1 MALLY
6 RFVKIQDRTNTHVFT
21 FVVTKSVTRDLERD
35 ITSKEFMCGY
45 QKWAITFSR
54 TDKVLGV
61 FLVWRNASE
70 GMRLYIDFTFTIL
83 NREHFSVNESFT
95 GKQIKFTYES
105 PAHGNRNYIPVNDL
119 YKRNFTDTNGEFQ
132 LELTLGNVRTIYE
145 THFRVPHS
153 IFSTFASQ
161 YQTDHHHHHSFSS
174 SSSSSSP
181 STKNPL
187 QTRSGSGSSGSGG
200 GGGGGSGGNS
210 KFESTYFTFGGFDWN
225 ITLYPHSHIEPYD
238 HEKISF
244 YLNRLTGFDH
254 QCRIRYVVNL
264 GEGEKLMDSGIIENV
279 SDIEGKVQGWHPRV
293 KFEDLVRKGIIKVRI
308 EMIAAN
314 TISEVNFSFKTNLTS
329 SPNIHPQR
337 LQTESLMASP
347 QVAQC
352 YDRDKQGWTL
362 KTDCHSDMVRLHM
375 VYKDIHNVPRNHL
388 RIDSVPL
395 PGSPF
400 SHYYAQENA
409 DEGIMI
415 ETNVTIKELKELA
428 SSSLSEKSSIRIQI
442 EWCESYLLFQ
452 ANYHKY
458 DDMCRTHSFQM
469 SLERQLFSYQ
479 KSISYAHS
487 RRTFSDVGTPEG
499 IEEEYLP
506 YYKER
511 NYSFGDRSLSTDTEY
526 A

>member
-35 ITSKEFMCGY
+35 VTSKEFMCGY

-70 GMRLYIDFTFTIL
+70 GMRIYIDFSFTIL
-83 NREHFSVNESFT
+83 NREHFSVNETFS

-119 YKRNFTDTNGEFQ
+119 YSRNFTDPNGEFQ

-153 IFSTFASQ
+153 FGVP
-161 YQTDHHHHHSFSS
+161 YHGDHHSAHAKNLDQ
-174 SSSSSSP
+174 
-181 STKNPL
+181 TK
-187 QTRSGSGSSGSGG
+187 GG
-200 GGGGGSGGNS
+200 T
-210 KFESTYFTFGGFDWN
+210 KFESTYFAFGGFDWN
-225 ITLYPHSHIEPYD
+225 VTLYPHGPLEATD
-238 HEKISF
+238 GDKISF

-254 QCRIRYVVNL
+254 QCRIKYVVNL
-264 GEGEKLMDSGIIENV
+264 GEGEKLMDSGVVENV
-279 SDIEGKVQGWHPRV
+279 SDTEGKVHGWHPKG
-293 KFEDLVRKGIIKVRI
+293 KFTDLIKKGVIKVRI

-314 TISEVNFSFKTNLTS
+314 TISEVTFSFKAALNSPQCLT
-329 SPNIHPQR
+329 PR
-337 LQTESLMASP
+337 GLQAESLVANP
-347 QVAQC
+347 PVAQC

-375 VYKDIHNVPRNHL
+375 VFKDIHNVPRNHL
-388 RIDSVPL
+388 RYVCWTVYVLHQHRKTGRIDPVAL
-395 PGSPF
+395 PGAPF

-409 DEGIMI
+409 DDGIII
-415 ETNVTIKELKELA
+415 ETDVAIKELKDLA
-428 SSSLSEKSSIRIQI
+428 ASPLSERSQIRIQV

-458 DDMCRTHSFQM
+458 DDVCRTHGYQM
-469 SLERQLFSYQ
+469 RKEISALQAENYTLERQLFNYQ

-487 RRTFSDVGTPEG
+487 RRTYSDAGTPEG
-499 IEEEYLP
+499 NDDDYLP

-511 NYSFGDRSLSTDTEY
+511 NCSIGDRSLSTDTEY

>member
-153 IFSTFASQ
+153 IFSSFASQ
-161 YQTDHHHHHSFSS
+161 YQTDHHHSFSS
-174 SSSSSSP
+174 SSPSSSSP

-187 QTRSGSGSSGSGG
+187 QTRSGSGSGSSGS
-200 GGGGGSGGNS
+200 GGGSGGNS

-388 RIDSVPL
+388 RFVIHSP
-395 PGSPF
+395 SPF
-400 SHYYAQENA
+400 PSPYP
-409 DEGIMI
+409 
-415 ETNVTIKELKELA
+415 
-428 SSSLSEKSSIRIQI
+428 
-442 EWCESYLLFQ
+442 LLG
-452 ANYHKY
+452 
-458 DDMCRTHSFQM
+458 TH
-469 SLERQLFSYQ
+469 
-479 KSISYAHS
+479 
-487 RRTFSDVGTPEG
+487 
-499 IEEEYLP
+499 
-506 YYKER
+506 
-511 NYSFGDRSLSTDTEY
+511 
-526 A
+526 